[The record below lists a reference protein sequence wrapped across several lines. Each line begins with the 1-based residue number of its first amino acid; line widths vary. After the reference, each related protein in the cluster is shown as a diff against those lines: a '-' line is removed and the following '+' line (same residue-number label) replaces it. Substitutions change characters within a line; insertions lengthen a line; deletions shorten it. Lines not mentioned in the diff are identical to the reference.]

1 MAYLLEVD
9 NYFNQIHVDGVMI
22 KKVGETETV
31 VSLKR
36 KRKII

>member
-1 MAYLLEVD
+1 MTLVTMM
-9 NYFNQIHVDGVMI
+9 NGKVDGVMI

-36 KRKII
+36 KRKTI